1 MSNKRLAGVA
11 ILILI
16 FIIGC
21 SGNYGKFKY
30 QTRSESMLTK
40 QELIDNWSDYDIWL
54 HHHSEYK
61 PPRLTVIVFDMKNDG
76 KKILF
81 GSNYSK
87 VQDQEMWTEIAKENT
102 TSDGE
107 FTLVW
112 NNYALGPYYSTGT
125 QEIWGPENQLYGFI
139 VYQQYVVS
147 LERVELVDENTI
159 RLSWRPPMTQELRN
173 NPRIF

>member
-21 SGNYGKFKY
+21 SGNYGKLKF

-54 HHHSEYK
+54 HYHSEYK

-81 GSNYSK
+81 GSNDSK
-87 VQDQEMWTEIAKENT
+87 VQDQEMWTEIVKENT

-112 NNYALGPYYSTGT
+112 NNYAMGPYYSTGT
-125 QEIWGPENQLYGFI
+125 QEIWGPENQLYGYV
-139 VYQQYVVS
+139 VYQEYAVA
-147 LERVELVDENTI
+147 LERAELVDENTI
-159 RLSWRPPMTQELRN
+159 RLSWHPPWPREARN
-173 NPRIF
+173 YPK